1 MPVTLLPNQP
11 INFIGTPEANCLC
24 GESVYQ
30 QFYYES
36 DLFNFQFKSYAIAE
50 VAFTVDT
57 VTGNFTD
64 SVYGLCGTEGGTG
77 LIASTSVLV
86 ANSNYRITIT
96 ATGVTQGSVDV
107 ALGYFGGVVIGTIDH
122 DGEFV
127 FSGQSPV
134 TGPVVLYKDSDFD
147 GCLSVDLLEELC
159 STFKLLWY
167 DAEDTNHETVLG
179 SNTNGFTQWGESVSF
194 SKVIH
199 SHIINSLGIHNGSCY
214 VFCLKTSCGQTT
226 VITNGTFATN
236 LSGWTQDGA
245 GFTWTPNKASFTY
258 AGQPEAG
265 LWQDA
270 LIIGKCYDYSVTFSP
285 ADGLANEQWE
295 IRNGGTVLYSANWL
309 TPTTITVTGTF
320 TAVDTAFGVYA
331 ISTAHGYVD
340 DIVVTVAINC
350 VEPIGCT
357 DTIAIRSDSTDC
369 ENKLIT
375 YRNNESAFGFD
386 YESTGFTTFYFYLR
400 LDSQFQKP
408 KYPEETETFEDSAGA
423 DLLLYFKGRKSRIL
437 AIKQTSELI
446 HDAIFLARRHDE
458 FLVDGVDYV
467 VIKGDY
473 SPAWNEASDLAPS
486 EIELTKRTQLFENS
500 YCTS

>member
-1 MPVTLLPNQP
+1 MSKTAHATLTLPNQP

-30 QFYYES
+30 QFYYDT
-36 DLFNFQFKSYAIAE
+36 DLFTFQSKSFAIG
-50 VAFTVDT
+50 T
-57 VTGNFTD
+57 VTYVVDSVDGNFTD

-77 LIASTSVLV
+77 SIISTAILDSFG
-86 ANSNYRITIT
+86 NYRITIT

-107 ALGYFGGVVIGTIDH
+107 YLSNIFIGTIDR

-127 FSGQSPV
+127 FSGKN
-134 TGPVVLYKDSDFD
+134 GFANEIYLYKDVDFD
-147 GCLSVDLLEELC
+147 GCLSVDLVEELC
-159 STFKLLWY
+159 SSFALVWY
-167 DAEDTNHETVLG
+167 DAEDTAHDVVIG
-179 SNTNGFTQWGESVSF
+179 SNTNGFFQFGESVGF
-194 SKVIH
+194 SKLI
-199 SHIINSLGIHNGSCY
+199 SLLGLTVGQCY
-214 VFCLKTSCGQTT
+214 SFCLKTNCGEET
-226 VITNGTFATN
+226 VITNGTFTTN
-236 LSGWTQDGA
+236 LNGWTQEGSGWSMSGGRAHKIATVDPESA
-245 GFTWTPNKASFTY
+245 LV
-258 AGQPEAG
+258 QP
-265 LWQDA
+265 A
-270 LIIGKCYDYSVTFSP
+270 LTVGVCYDFSVDII
-285 ADGLANEQWE
+285 AGEREWE
-295 IRNGGTVLYSANWL
+295 VRNNAQVLYSNVFGA
-309 TPTTITVTGTF
+309 PTTVTVTGTF
-320 TAVDTAFGVYA
+320 TADSVYFGVYL
-331 ISTAHGYVD
+331 ISAARGYFDNV
-340 DIVVTVAINC
+340 VVTVSINC
-350 VEPIGCT
+350 VEPEGCT
-357 DTIAIRSDSTDC
+357 DSILIKAYSEDC
-369 ENKLIT
+369 ENKIIK

-473 SPAWNEASDLAPS
+473 SPAWNDNSDLAPS

>member
-1 MPVTLLPNQP
+1 MSKTAHATITLPNQP

-30 QFYYES
+30 QFYY
-36 DLFNFQFKSYAIAE
+36 DNDYFNFQSKSFAIDTITFE
-50 VAFTVDT
+50 VDSAN
-57 VTGNFTD
+57 GNMSD
-64 SVYGLCGTEGGTG
+64 SVYGLCGTQGGTG
-77 LIASTSVLV
+77 SIISTAILT
-86 ANSNYRITIT
+86 ANGQYRITIT
-96 ATGVTQGSVDV
+96 ATGITQGSVDV
-107 ALGYFGGVVIGTIDH
+107 YFSATYIGTIDH

-127 FSGQSPV
+127 FSGKNGAYNQIY
-134 TGPVVLYKDSDFD
+134 LYKDTDFD

-159 STFKLLWY
+159 STFALVWY
-167 DAEDTNHETVLG
+167 DSEDTAHDTILG
-179 SNTNGFTQWGESVSF
+179 SNTDGFFQFGESVGF
-194 SKVIH
+194 SKLV
-199 SHIINSLGIHNGSCY
+199 SALELTVGQCY
-214 VFCLKTSCGQTT
+214 SFCLKTNCGEQT
-226 VITNGTFATN
+226 VITNGTFPNN
-236 LSGWTQDGA
+236 LNGWTQDGA
-245 GFTWTPNKASFTY
+245 GFTWSAFKASFTY

-270 LIIGKCYDYSVTFSP
+270 LTVGVCYDYSVTFLP
-285 ADGLANEQWE
+285 ADGMANELWE
-295 IRNGGTVLYSANWL
+295 IRNGSTVLYSNNFL
-309 TPTTITVTGTF
+309 TATTITVTGTF
-320 TAVDTAFGVYA
+320 TATDTAFGVYA

-340 DIVVTVAINC
+340 DIIVTISVNC
-350 VEPIGCT
+350 TEAEGCT
-357 DTIAIRSDSTDC
+357 DSILIKTYSTDC
-369 ENKLIT
+369 ENKIIK

-386 YESTGFTTFYFYLR
+386 YESTGFTGFYFYLR

-423 DLLLYFKGRKSRIL
+423 DVLLYFKGRKSRIL
-437 AIKQTSELI
+437 AIKQTSELM